1 MANPNNIT
9 QYLEVNYV
17 DSLDYV
23 SQSIFPSEDVYL
35 ELHFKL
41 IETYIQSLQNQL
53 SDLRYKDYEQ
63 VL

>member
-1 MANPNNIT
+1 MANPQNIT

-23 SQSIFPSEDVYL
+23 SQSLFPSEDIYL

-41 IETYIQSLQNQL
+41 VEAYIKSLQNQL